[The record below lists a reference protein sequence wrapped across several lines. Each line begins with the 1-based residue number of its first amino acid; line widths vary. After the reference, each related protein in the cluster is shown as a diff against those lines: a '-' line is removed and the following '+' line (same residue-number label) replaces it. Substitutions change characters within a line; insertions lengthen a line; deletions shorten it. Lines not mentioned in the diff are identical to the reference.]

1 MTRVLL
7 QSVPIVALHLSMDV
21 FKLAIGWLRTAWMSS
36 NWRMNALG
44 EGWTDEENVVNVGNF
59 FQGLPPDLL
68 LLDTHDPLDDEEADH
83 DHSNDDNQAHVG
95 EILLNEC

>member
-1 MTRVLL
+1 MPKKLQKVMIFYVIVKRLL
-7 QSVPIVALHLSMDV
+7 
-21 FKLAIGWLRTAWMSS
+21 
-36 NWRMNALG
+36 
-44 EGWTDEENVVNVGNF
+44 TDEENVVNVGNF